1 MPRIPKKIQMER
13 RRNLIEV
20 AKRLFINNG
29 YDSTT
34 VDDIIKELNFSK
46 VTFYYHFK
54 SKIDVLVAI
63 AEDVIAAMVAEVER
77 IADAQDIDPVQK
89 LSTCFNVIYDTFTDH
104 KNLWVFTCQEDNIP
118 LYFRLQDVTFKTCC
132 PPMAKILRE
141 GMDAKLFNRLPPM
154 ETAEAMIHLQDFFV
168 RKSSLATNAEQSERA
183 RITIDG
189 LLSYGLGKSF
199 FTKPINDSEP

>member
-1 MPRIPKKIQMER
+1 MPRIPKKIQLER

-20 AKRLFINNG
+20 AKRLFIQNG
-29 YDSTT
+29 YDNTT

-46 VTFYYHFK
+46 VTFYYHFR

-63 AEDVIAAMVAEVER
+63 AEDVIAGMVAEVER
-77 IADAQDIDPVQK
+77 IANAPDIDPVQK
-89 LSTCFNVIYDTFTDH
+89 LTTCFKAIYGTFMDH
-104 KNLWVFTCQEDNIP
+104 KNVWVFTCQEDNIP
-118 LYFRLQDVTFKTCC
+118 LYFRLQNITFKTCC
-132 PPMAKILRE
+132 PPIAKILQE

-168 RKSSLATNAEQSERA
+168 RKSSMAANTEESERA

-189 LLSYGLGKSF
+189 LLSYGLGKSL
-199 FTKPINDSEP
+199 FTKDIN